1 MNQKRVKEF
10 VIQISFK
17 KIMSWEDG
25 MAFPENVLIAVDT
38 NLPEE
43 IFSPLRKMEWMNESE
58 IHIVHVFKLLNYGDG
73 LSFNVSFPYS
83 FNEKELSEAV
93 IHKMKTMAKG
103 FLPYGHVG
111 KVVYQCLFDTDI
123 KSKMTDYINQNKIN
137 LIIVATRERKGIF
150 ESSFA
155 NYMIKNS
162 AANILILRPE
172 K

>member
-1 MNQKRVKEF
+1 
-10 VIQISFK
+10 
-17 KIMSWEDG
+17 MS
-25 MAFPENVLIAVDT
+25 FPEKVLIAVDT

-43 IFSPLRKMEWMNESE
+43 FFVSLRKMEWMNESE

-73 LSFNVSFPYS
+73 LSFNISFPFS

-93 IHKMKTMAKG
+93 IEKMKTMAKG

-111 KVVYQCLFDTDI
+111 KVVYKCLFDTDI
-123 KSKMTDYINQNKIN
+123 KSKMSDYLSQNNFN
-137 LIIVATRERKGIF
+137 LIVVATRERKGLF

-162 AANILILRPE
+162 TVNILILRPE